1 MNKKIE
7 LVANYWLIYHLIFM
21 YCFVMNIII
30 TTSNVVG
37 DILLFESAQGLPIFL
52 LAYLPD
58 TFSQRALLKGL
69 VAVLAHILV
78 RRLTR
83 SGIVT
88 VIAVPLL
95 TAFVVAVAVALLNYD
110 LVQFKLPQLLDVMML
125 LGISVAPYVF
135 IVTWFIVWRE
145 SSGNKKT

>member
-1 MNKKIE
+1 MNKKVE
-7 LVANYWLIYHLIFM
+7 LAAKHWSIYHLIFM

-52 LAYLPD
+52 LAYTPD
-58 TFSQRALLKGL
+58 TFSKLALFKGL
-69 VAVLAHILV
+69 FAVLAHILI

-83 SGIVT
+83 SGVLT
-88 VIAVPLL
+88 VFAVPLI
-95 TAFVVAVAVALLNYD
+95 TVVAVALLNYE
-110 LVQFKLPQLLDVMML
+110 LIRSELHRLLEVVML

-145 SSGNKKT
+145 SSGTKKT